1 MNIDNL
7 HDALNLLDDD
17 LIEEVEV
24 LRSERKMQVQR
35 RSKKWI
41 VRYASLA
48 ACVLLCVVCVY
59 AVGGFF
65 LNVLTGGKKSDSSA
79 IGGEDIVIKGESA
92 TVESEQDAVPPQD
105 SGTESENTTTATGEA
120 KSEAREIKVEVT
132 ALVRE
137 GIVGVVKESDDTEMY
152 DVGTELTVVLLED
165 KSLVESGAVG
175 MQYQEYV
182 ADDVA
187 FPVGSVVIVR
197 FMPQENTKP
206 NNGTDTENTEYILY
220 ADEITFEDN
229 E

>member
-7 HDALNLLDDD
+7 HDALNLLDDE

-24 LRSERKMQVQR
+24 LRSERKVQVQR

-41 VRYASLA
+41 LRYASLA

-65 LNVLTGGKKSDSSA
+65 LNVLTGGKKSDNSAGVGADSS
-79 IGGEDIVIKGESA
+79 IKGESA
-92 TVESEQDAVPPQD
+92 TIETEQDALQSQD
-105 SGTESENTTTATGEA
+105 SVTKSENESTATGEA

-137 GIVGVVKESDDTEMY
+137 GFVGIVTESDDTEMY
-152 DVGTELTVVLLED
+152 GKGTELTVVLQED
-165 KSLVESGAVG
+165 KSLVESGAVD

-197 FMPQENTKP
+197 FMQQNVV
-206 NNGTDTENTEYILY
+206 DTESEEIMLY
-220 ADEITFEDN
+220 ADSVTFEEN